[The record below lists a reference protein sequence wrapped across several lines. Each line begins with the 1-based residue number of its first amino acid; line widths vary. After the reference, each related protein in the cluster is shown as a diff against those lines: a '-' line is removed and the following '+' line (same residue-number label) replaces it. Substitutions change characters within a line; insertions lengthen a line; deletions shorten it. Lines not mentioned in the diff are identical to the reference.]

1 MIPVS
6 RTLTVL
12 LLAPLL
18 ALLAACSPPE
28 EKVAEH
34 LKKAD
39 AFMAAEDWKKA
50 GLEAKTAVQIQ
61 PKNAQAH
68 LILAKLDWRESRF
81 PQAFNHLTMA
91 VEADPTLIEARLR
104 LGDLYFSS
112 GDVDAAAAQAEAAQ
126 KLAPERADVHLLAA
140 KVRYLRNDLPGAL
153 AEVDAALA
161 IEPAYVGAITA
172 KAGLLNGQGD
182 SAGALAVVDDG
193 LTKTKG
199 NDTDALRNFRL
210 DLLRSS
216 GDQRAYEEAL
226 LALIQQFPDKTEYRY
241 QLLDFYAGTGRL
253 DDEERALRAL
263 VKADPGNAKPKV
275 RLANRLVRKKD
286 LAGAENLLKDG
297 VAKYPDNAELKLA
310 LGDYYRATKR
320 PVEAMTTYR
329 QAAERWPETTPE
341 GLRAR
346 NRVVAQHT
354 VDGNIKQA
362 RAEVDAILKAVPD
375 NAEALLTRAFFSF
388 LDRQYDAA
396 IADLRIVLRR
406 EESSEAA
413 LLLARSYVGSG
424 DLVVAK
430 DTYRM
435 LLDRDPRNAAATKE
449 LAVLLSGEGDAAAAT
464 EILRAFVA
472 IKPDDAEASA
482 ALVQSL
488 LAQRELG
495 AAEAEAKRGLDSGAG
510 GALGEQQLGQV
521 LQAKGSNAEA
531 LARYRT
537 VLAKDPAQLQ
547 ALEGLVTILLDM
559 GRTAEVIDFLK
570 DYPKDN
576 LDAGLLLGKAYMRQG
591 DVAAARA
598 VHERAITQAPAD
610 VRAYIPLAALEP
622 TDSPQQVAA
631 LQRGLKA
638 IPGNPTLT
646 IFLGSIH
653 ERQGRTDDAIT
664 VYETAVA
671 KNPADTAMTNNLV
684 ALLLERGKDKAGLAR
699 ALELAKSFAT
709 NTADPILLDTLGWA
723 YFCNEDFPNAVLT
736 LERAVAVDRNNALL
750 QYHLGKAYAAAGN
763 PVGARQHLMLALEKG
778 GDKADFADDARVSL
792 GRLGT

>member
-1 MIPVS
+1 MMPAT
-6 RTLTVL
+6 RTLPVL

-28 EKVAEH
+28 DKVAEH
-34 LKKAD
+34 LKNAE
-39 AFMAAEDWKKA
+39 AFMAAEDWKRA
-50 GLEAKTAVQIQ
+50 ALEAKTAVQIQ
-61 PKNAQAH
+61 PKNAEAH
-68 LILAKLDWRESRF
+68 LILAKLAWRESKF
-81 PQAFNHLTMA
+81 PAAFNHLSMA
-91 VEADPTLIEARLR
+91 VESDPNLVEARLR

-112 GDVDAAAAQAEAAQ
+112 GDADAAAAQAEAAL
-126 KLAPERADVHLLAA
+126 KLAPDRADVHLLSA

-153 AEVDAALA
+153 VEIDAALA

-172 KAGLLNGQGD
+172 KAGLLAGKGD
-182 SAGALAVVDDG
+182 APGALAVVDDG

-199 NDTDALRNFRL
+199 QDADVLRNFRL

-216 GDQRAYEEAL
+216 GDPKAYEEAL

-263 VKADPGNAKPKV
+263 VEFDPGNAKPKV
-275 RLANRLVRKKD
+275 RLANRLVQKKD
-286 LAGAENLLKDG
+286 LAGAEQLLKDG
-297 VAKYPDNAELKLA
+297 VAKYLDSAELKLA

-320 PVEAMTTYR
+320 PAEAMTSYR
-329 QAAERWPETTPE
+329 QAVEQWPETTPE
-341 GLRAR
+341 GLEAR

-362 RAEVDAILKAVPD
+362 RADVEAILKAVPD
-375 NAEALLTRAFFSF
+375 NAEALLTRAFFAF

-396 IADLRIVLRR
+396 IADLRIALRR
-406 EESSEAA
+406 QESSEAA

-435 LLDRDPRNAAATKE
+435 LLDRDPGNAAATKE

-464 EILRAFVA
+464 QILRDFVA
-472 IKPDDAEASA
+472 IRPDDTEASA

-488 LAQRELG
+488 LAQRELE
-495 AAEAEAKRGLDSGAG
+495 AAEAEAKRGIESGAG
-510 GALGEQQLGQV
+510 GAMGEQQLGQV

-531 LARYRT
+531 LARYRA
-537 VLAKDPAQLQ
+537 VLAKDPTQLQ
-547 ALEGLVTILLDM
+547 ALEGLVTILLDT
-559 GRTAEVIDFLK
+559 GRVAEAIDFLK
-570 DYPKDN
+570 DYPQDN
-576 LDAGLLLGKAYMRQG
+576 LDAGLLLAKAYVKQG
-591 DVAAARA
+591 NVAAARA
-598 VHERAITQAPAD
+598 VHERAISQAPAD
-610 VRAYIPLAALEP
+610 LRAYIALAALEP
-622 TDSPQQVAA
+622 TDSPKQVAA

-646 IFLGSIH
+646 MFLGSIH
-653 ERQGRTDDAIT
+653 ERQGRIDDAIA

-671 KNPADTAMTNNLV
+671 KNPADTMMTNNLV
-684 ALLLERGKDKAGLAR
+684 ALLLDRGKDKASLAR
-699 ALELAKSFAT
+699 ALELARSFAT
-709 NTADPILLDTLGWA
+709 SNDPILLDTLGWA
-723 YFCNEDFPNAVLT
+723 YFRNEDFPNAVLA
-736 LERAVAVDRNNALL
+736 LERAVAVERNNALL

-778 GDKADFADDARVSL
+778 GDQADFADDARVSL

>member
-1 MIPVS
+1 MMPAT
-6 RTLTVL
+6 RTLPVL

-28 EKVAEH
+28 DKVAEH
-34 LKKAD
+34 LKKAE

-50 GLEAKTAVQIQ
+50 ALEAKTAVQIQ
-61 PKNAQAH
+61 PKNAEAH
-68 LILAKLDWRESRF
+68 LILAKLAWRESKF
-81 PQAFNHLTMA
+81 PEAFNQLTMA
-91 VEADPTLIEARLR
+91 VESDPNLVEARLR

-112 GDVDAAAAQAEAAQ
+112 GDVDAAAAQAEAAR
-126 KLAPERADVHLLAA
+126 KLAPDRADVHLLSA
-140 KVRYLRNDLPGAL
+140 KVFYLRKDIPGAL
-153 AEVDAALA
+153 AEIDAALA
-161 IEPAYVGAITA
+161 IDPAYVGAITA
-172 KAGLLNGQGD
+172 KAGLLAGQGD
-182 SAGALAVVDDG
+182 GPGALAVVDDG

-199 NDTDALRNFRL
+199 QDADVLRNFRL

-216 GDQRAYEEAL
+216 GDPKAYEEAL
-226 LALIQQFPDKTEYRY
+226 LAMIQQFPDRTEYRY

-263 VKADPGNAKPKV
+263 VESDPGNPKPKV
-275 RLANRLVRKKD
+275 RLANRLVQKKD
-286 LAGAENLLKDG
+286 LAGAETLLKDG
-297 VAKYPDNAELKLA
+297 VAKYPDSAELKLA

-320 PVEAMTTYR
+320 PAEAMTSYR
-329 QAAERWPETTPE
+329 QAVEQWPETTPE
-341 GLRAR
+341 GLEAR

-362 RAEVDAILKAVPD
+362 RADVEAILKAVPD
-375 NAEALLTRAFFSF
+375 NAEALLTRAFFAF

-406 EESSEAA
+406 EESAEAA

-435 LLDRDPRNAAATKE
+435 LLDRDPGNAAATKE

-464 EILRAFVA
+464 RILREFLA
-472 IKPDDAEASA
+472 IKPDDTEASA

-488 LAQRELG
+488 LAQRELE
-495 AAEAEAKRGLDSGAG
+495 AAEAEAKRGVESGAG
-510 GALGEQQLGQV
+510 GATGEQQLGQV

-531 LARYRT
+531 LARYRA

-547 ALEGLVTILLDM
+547 ALEGLVTILLDT
-559 GRTAEVIDFLK
+559 GRVAEAIDFLK
-570 DYPKDN
+570 GYPQDN
-576 LDAGLLLGKAYMRQG
+576 LDAGLLLAKAYVKQG
-591 DVAAARA
+591 DIAAARA
-598 VHERAITQAPAD
+598 VHERAISQAPAD
-610 VRAYIPLAALEP
+610 VRAYIALAALEA
-622 TDSPQQVAA
+622 TDSPKQVAA

-638 IPGNPTLT
+638 VPGDPTLT

-653 ERQGRTDDAIT
+653 ERQGRLDDAIA

-671 KNPADTAMTNNLV
+671 KNPADTMMTNNLV
-684 ALLLERGKDKAGLAR
+684 ALLLDRGKDKASLAR
-699 ALELAKSFAT
+699 ALELARSFAT
-709 NTADPILLDTLGWA
+709 SSDPILLDTLGWA
-723 YFCNEDFPNAVLT
+723 YFRNDDFPNAVLA

-778 GDKADFADDARVSL
+778 GDQADFADDARVSL